1 MNTGKLVKI
10 SLAVGFVIAIVAAWL
25 WNTPEAPLLKTGQT
39 ETLTEALPEHFFIQ
53 QVNPVLTKRCVVC
66 HACYDAPCQL
76 KISSPEGIARGANKE
91 KVYQGTR
98 LTAAK
103 PNRLF
108 LDALSTEAWRERDFF
123 SVLPHANPSQDYTLQ
138 SSVLAQMLLLKKQ
151 YPQPTTAHLGE
162 GFDISLSRKQQCPTI
177 DEMNNYIANTPMGG
191 MPYALP
197 GLDDKEQ
204 TIVLRWLQN
213 GAPLPPAPLVNAKDE
228 ASVLTFEKWINGES
242 NKAQLSARYIYEHL
256 FTSHLY
262 FEENWTSTDNTKPL
276 FFNLVRSRTGPG
288 MPIDI
293 IATRRP
299 FDDPGVE
306 RVFYRLQPVHA
317 TIVSK
322 THQPYAINRALMNK
336 WNEWFVDADFT
347 VPSLPSYKP
356 DVAANPLT
364 AFTHLPVK
372 SRYRFMLERAQNTI
386 MGYIKGPVCRGQVAL
401 NVINDRFWVFFVD
414 PEVAATEEVNAFYNS
429 QRHNLHL
436 PAEKE
441 STALAVNWVKYAER
455 QGDYLRARNAF
466 LNKAFEQGEHL
477 NLDSIWAGDGENTNA
492 TLTVFRHFDNAT
504 VVKGMVGG
512 APKTAWVIDYALL
525 ERIHYL
531 LVAGFDVYG
540 NYGHQLMTRLYMDF
554 LRMEGE
560 SNFLALLPVDSRKKL
575 LSQWYQKASPELT
588 DYLEGDINDF
598 NQASGIEYATSSP
611 QLELYTMLAK
621 HLAKVQPS
629 TNVFESNL
637 LTDRQLNTLATIN
650 SLPAKQATILPETT
664 IVVIQDDEKPNKIDV
679 FTILRNSAH
688 YNVNSLF
695 EEDENRNLEQDS
707 LTIVHGILGSYP
719 DAFWQLKASQIVETV
734 AQLHAIQNETDY
746 KALMDNVGIRRTHP
760 NFWSFSD
767 KLLSWFETHNVVDGG
782 LLDYNRLED
791 R

>member
-1 MNTGKLVKI
+1 M
-10 SLAVGFVIAIVAAWL
+10 
-25 WNTPEAPLLKTGQT
+25 
-39 ETLTEALPEHFFIQ
+39 
-53 QVNPVLTKRCVVC
+53 
-66 HACYDAPCQL
+66 
-76 KISSPEGIARGANKE
+76 
-91 KVYQGTR
+91 
-98 LTAAK
+98 
-103 PNRLF
+103 
-108 LDALSTEAWRERDFF
+108 
-123 SVLPHANPSQDYTLQ
+123 
-138 SSVLAQMLLLKKQ
+138 
-151 YPQPTTAHLGE
+151 
-162 GFDISLSRKQQCPTI
+162 
-177 DEMNNYIANTPMGG
+177 
-191 MPYALP
+191 
-197 GLDDKEQ
+197 
-204 TIVLRWLQN
+204 
-213 GAPLPPAPLVNAKDE
+213 
-228 ASVLTFEKWINGES
+228 
-242 NKAQLSARYIYEHL
+242 
-256 FTSHLY
+256 
-262 FEENWTSTDNTKPL
+262 
-276 FFNLVRSRTGPG
+276 
-288 MPIDI
+288 
-293 IATRRP
+293 
-299 FDDPGVE
+299 
-306 RVFYRLQPVHA
+306 
-317 TIVSK
+317 
-322 THQPYAINRALMNK
+322 
-336 WNEWFVDADFT
+336 
-347 VPSLPSYKP
+347 
-356 DVAANPLT
+356 
-364 AFTHLPVK
+364 
-372 SRYRFMLERAQNTI
+372 
-386 MGYIKGPVCRGQVAL
+386 
-401 NVINDRFWVFFVD
+401 
-414 PEVAATEEVNAFYNS
+414 
-429 QRHNLHL
+429 
-436 PAEKE
+436 
-441 STALAVNWVKYAER
+441 NWVKYAER

-504 VVKGMVGG
+504 VVKGMVGS

-560 SNFLALLPVDSRKKL
+560 SNFLTLLLVDSRKKL

-611 QLELYTMLAK
+611 QLELYSMLAK

-637 LTDRQLNTLATIN
+637 LTDKQLNTLATIN
-650 SLPAKQATILPETT
+650 RLPAKQATILPETT
-664 IVVIQDDEKPNKIDV
+664 IVVIQDDEKPDKFDV

-695 EEDENRNLEQDS
+695 GEDENRNLGQDS

-719 DAFWQLKASQIVETV
+719 DAFWQLKASQIDETV